1 MTSDSRDGGSPETT
15 ERRSQRDRVCPRD
28 DRALRESE
36 SAYFV
41 RVGEDRFLPQRPCA
55 GAWIPEELH
64 VSPVNG
70 VLAHELE
77 RWLSERPRDGKLVT
91 RMSFDYLGV
100 LGFDECTVTLEV
112 LRPGRAVEL
121 VEGVLSQNGRAALRA
136 RVWRLAVSDT
146 SSVRGGELD
155 LLPPVEASELF
166 DLSTVWPGEYVASLD
181 VRAIGRPT
189 PGRTTAWITTPLEI
203 VEGERTTDLA
213 RFTLLVDTSNG
224 IAVRRP
230 PEEWHFPNV
239 DLTIHLFRQPEG
251 AWVGFDTS
259 VTFGP
264 MGHGLTSTNL
274 YDARGHVGRAA
285 QTLLVRPR

>member
-1 MTSDSRDGGSPETT
+1 
-15 ERRSQRDRVCPRD
+15 
-28 DRALRESE
+28 LREAE
-36 SAYFV
+36 SAYFG
-41 RVGEDRFLPQRPCA
+41 RVGEDRLRPQRSCA
-55 GAWIPEELH
+55 GAWNPEELH

-70 VLAHELE
+70 LLVHEME
-77 RWLSERPRDGKLVT
+77 RWLSERPSDGKLVT

-100 LGFDECTVTLEV
+100 LGFDECTVRFEV

-136 RVWRLAVSDT
+136 RVWRLSAGDT

-155 LLPPVEASELF
+155 PLAPVEAAQPF
-166 DLSTVWPGEYVASLD
+166 DLTSVWPGGYVASLD
-181 VRAIGRPT
+181 MRAIDGPE

-203 VEGERTTDLA
+203 VDGERATDLA

-230 PEEWHFPNV
+230 PENLQFPNV
-239 DLTIHLFRQPEG
+239 DLTIHLFREPEG
-251 AWVGFDTS
+251 VWVGFDTR

-264 MGHGLTSTNL
+264 KGHGLTSTDL
-274 YDARGHVGRAA
+274 YDVRGHVGRAA